1 MPPPNQ
7 QFFVRLIPPRNDW
20 PESMTP
26 DEQVAMGDH
35 FEYLKKL
42 TGAGKVLIAG
52 PCFAPTFGLLV
63 LETESE
69 NEAREIMQND
79 PSVLR
84 KINTFEIQPMRVALL
99 GGSPIPKRYVAEPSD
114 KIMRKEVTVDTSL
127 DNAWHA
133 WTTSDGVN
141 SFFARESEIKL
152 AISGPYEIY
161 FRLDSATGLRGS
173 EDCRVLS
180 FLPKQMLS
188 FEWNAPPEFGEL
200 RNKRT
205 QVILLFES
213 IGPNQTQVIFSHLGW
228 GKGDD
233 WGKLYDYFDQAWS
246 YVLDNFKK
254 YFSIE

>member
-1 MPPPNQ
+1 MPPPKQ

-26 DEQVAMGDH
+26 AEQAAMSDH

-42 TGAGKVLIAG
+42 TSEGKVLIAG
-52 PCFAPTFGLLV
+52 PCFKPTFGVAV

-69 NEAREIMQND
+69 AEAREIMQND
-79 PSVLR
+79 PSVVR
-84 KINTFEIQPMRVALL
+84 QINTFEIQPMRVALL
-99 GGSPIPKRYVAEPSD
+99 GGYPKPERYVADPSD
-114 KIMRKEVTVDTSL
+114 KIMRKEVTVETSL
-127 DNAWHA
+127 DAVWHA

-141 SFFARESEIKL
+141 SFFARESDIKL
-152 AISGPYEIY
+152 AIGGPYEIY
-161 FRLDSATGLRGS
+161 FRLDSTPGLRGS

-213 IGPNQTQVIFSHLGW
+213 ISPNQTKVIFSHLGW
-228 GKGDD
+228 GKGND
-233 WGKLYDYFDQAWS
+233 WDKLYDYFDEAWS
-246 YVLDNFKK
+246 YVLGNFRK
-254 YFSIE
+254 YFSNE